1 MGRRKK
7 GGGNGP
13 NKDAW
18 LNTYADMITL
28 ILVFFVLLFS
38 MSTIDAAK
46 YELLVEMFNPTAIQ
60 DPSGSAT
67 DTAVNDT
74 SPDQEVVD
82 LEELYQYLTQYVES
96 RGLQDQIQ
104 VSQGENV
111 VGIQFMSSMFFNPDS
126 AVLTAQGRQLMMD
139 IGTAIRDVQDR
150 IKAIR
155 VDGHTAVADSPISDR
170 DLSTDR
176 ANAVLKFLEAGYVSD
191 PSKLLAVGYGQYHP
205 IASNDTE
212 EGRAKNR
219 RVEIIISQDQDLI
232 QDFQTIANSSSSDTA
247 TETTQEGQ

>member
-46 YELLVEMFNPTAIQ
+46 YELLVEMFNPSAIQ
-60 DPSGSAT
+60 DPTGSAT
-67 DTAVNDT
+67 DTAVSDT
-74 SPDQEVVD
+74 ATDQEVLD

-126 AVLTAQGRQLMMD
+126 AVLTAQGRQLMVD

-176 ANAVLKFLEAGYVSD
+176 ANTVLKFLEAGYVSD

-212 EGRAKNR
+212 EGRTQNR

-232 QDFQTIANSSSSDTA
+232 QDFQTIANSSSSDA
-247 TETTQEGQ
+247 TTVTTQEGQ

>member
-7 GGGNGP
+7 GGSKGP

-60 DPSGSAT
+60 DPTGSAT
-67 DTAVNDT
+67 DTAVSDT
-74 SPDQEVVD
+74 ATDQEVLD

-96 RGLQDQIQ
+96 RGLQDQVQ

-176 ANAVLKFLEAGYVSD
+176 ANTVLKFLEAGYVSD

-212 EGRAKNR
+212 EGRAQNR

-232 QDFQTIANSSSSDTA
+232 QDFQTIANSSSSDAT